1 MVAEGN
7 LHERIVRADEKRWI
21 SEMQNGT
28 SGLSAKAT
36 EFVPGGRALL
46 SPKATDFVPRPAAPG
61 ADHQWGWNAS
71 RWNGEMANGAWGGAP
86 QGWGYNGYDPSF
98 AWQGQGVGA
107 QSCLFND
114 DAYSTDSS
122 SSSEPE
128 VEEDV
133 ERIDPSTDPGAQA
146 ASVETAPVAT
156 GPSQG
161 IDAAE
166 ESDEEDSDDSDE
178 FNSFSEDEPELD
190 LKLESATLTGIQRN
204 ATEVLPN
211 PQADV
216 RDPDSPQC
224 KYDLDLML
232 AVRRAVAASDSSCS
246 QLRWSTQAHLET
258 TPDWLRRRAEADA
271 EPREEKNGKDWRAR
285 GGAPGEVTKSRRRG
299 QEGKTPKSEKPDSGS
314 DLIRLAPK
322 LEVSETSWAAQ
333 IAKRKAE
340 LEKESS
346 DDSFVKSIRSILNKL
361 TVEKF
366 DTLSDQ
372 IVELIAQ
379 SQRPNR
385 GIPLLMQLVFEKATT
400 QHHFINMYV
409 SLCVKLH
416 KWLTDNVD
424 VAESQSNF
432 KRVLLNQCQTSF
444 EQYLEPP
451 EGFEG
456 LVGDDLYEAQ
466 VKYKT
471 KMLGNIR
478 LVGQLIRHGMLAPKI
493 AIAVATEL
501 AGEDPAVRGERL
513 ETLATFLE
521 TVGVALDDPSWK
533 HHSELELVFTEV
545 ERASADKSV
554 PRRVRCLLQ
563 DVLDLRKEGWK
574 SQRRK
579 DLTKETPQTLAQVH
593 EQAKADQVPLKKEI
607 TRSVS
612 YR

>member
-1 MVAEGN
+1 MEHLGLRICQVLIINGDGMLPAGMVRWPMGHGEDWQS
-7 LHERIVRADEKRWI
+7 RRA
-21 SEMQNGT
+21 
-28 SGLSAKAT
+28 
-36 EFVPGGRALL
+36 
-46 SPKATDFVPRPAAPG
+46 
-61 ADHQWGWNAS
+61 
-71 RWNGEMANGAWGGAP
+71 GAP

-133 ERIDPSTDPGAQA
+133 ERIDPSTDPGIG
-146 ASVETAPVAT
+146 ERY
-156 GPSQG
+156 
-161 IDAAE
+161 
-166 ESDEEDSDDSDE
+166 
-178 FNSFSEDEPELD
+178 DEPELD

-271 EPREEKNGKDWRAR
+271 EPREERPHLSAEKNGKDWRAR

-400 QHHFINMYV
+400 QHHFINMWPPESGANSSDIWCLSAWTRYV

-563 DVLDLRKEGWK
+563 DRNGFLGCGRSLAGLQMN
-574 SQRRK
+574 SA
-579 DLTKETPQTLAQVH
+579 LGAGLPQAWEH
-593 EQAKADQVPLKKEI
+593 ESHLIP
-607 TRSVS
+607 SC
-612 YR
+612 